1 MAPRKHPQKHPEDTQ
16 NKEWKPPRG
25 IRYSYRP
32 DRPNAPFYLH
42 WRTPT
47 EGRKKASFESERARE
62 KAAKNLADNR
72 QTHGKSVLEFDPAD
86 WQAWQNFKR
95 LIGSADPA
103 TVAQHWLKTGGKE
116 GPDGQTR
123 VAHAVANYLVARKAE
138 GVGKASLSHTK
149 KDLERFTTAFPGV
162 LADVTPA
169 LVRAWI
175 AGLPFENS
183 TKRNHYKNGAAL
195 FNFAKREGLIS
206 DNPFNAV
213 ERPKES
219 EEEVSV
225 LAVDDVAKLFAA
237 AAQHRPDT
245 LPRLALEAFA
255 GLRFSTASQI
265 DRTEIR
271 FDEDGIRIPAAKM
284 KTRRTHFIDELPGN
298 LWVFLRNAPDE
309 AWQLRGKDYERAK
322 SDVFR
327 LAGVVNPG
335 NVLRHSFCSY
345 HVAIHKDAART
356 AVILCHKSP
365 AMLYQHYRG
374 KATAA
379 DAARYFATVP
389 AWFPLS
395 A

>member
-1 MAPRKHPQKHPEDTQ
+1 MSPRKTPKRPPKE
-16 NKEWKPPRG
+16 EWKPPRG
-25 IRYSYRP
+25 IRYSYRA

-42 WRTPT
+42 WQTRE
-47 EGRKKASFESERARE
+47 EGRKKASYPSETARERA
-62 KAAKNLADNR
+62 AKKLADDKFS
-72 QTHGKSVLEFDPAD
+72 HGKAVLEFDPAE
-86 WQAWQNFKR
+86 WQAWQHFKK
-95 LIGSADPA
+95 LVAGADLSA
-103 TVAQHWLKTGGKE
+103 VAAHWLKSGGK
-116 GPDGQTR
+116 DGADGLTSIAETVSR
-123 VAHAVANYLVARKAE
+123 YLIARKAE

-149 KDLERFTTAFPGV
+149 KDLERFAAEFTGN
-162 LADVTPA
+162 LADVTPDK
-169 LVRAWI
+169 VRAWI
-175 AGLPFENS
+175 VALPFKDS

-195 FNFAKREGLIS
+195 FNFAKREKLIS

-213 ERPKES
+213 ERPKDS

-225 LAVDDVAKLFAA
+225 LSVEDTAKVFAT

-255 GLRFSTASQI
+255 GLRFSTASQL
-265 DRTEIR
+265 TPSEIR
-271 FDEDGIRIPAAKM
+271 FDEDGLRLPAAKM

-298 LWVFLRNAPDE
+298 LWVFLRTAPDS
-309 AWQLRGKDYERAK
+309 AWELRGKDYERAK

-345 HVAIHKDAART
+345 HVALHKDAART

-374 KATAA
+374 KATAK
-379 DAARYFATVP
+379 DAAVYFATVP
-389 AWFPLS
+389 AWFPS
-395 A
+395 P

>member
-1 MAPRKHPQKHPEDTQ
+1 MAPAKTP
-16 NKEWKPPRG
+16 KEPPGKDWKPPRG

-42 WRTPT
+42 WRSP
-47 EGRKKASFESERARE
+47 EGGRKKAAYPSATARQ
-62 KAAKNLADNR
+62 KAAKNLAEKK
-72 QTHGKSVLEFDPAD
+72 QSHGKAVLEFDPAE
-86 WQAWQNFKR
+86 WQAWQHFKD
-95 LIGSADPA
+95 LIAGADLA
-103 TVAQHWLKTGGKE
+103 AVAAHWLKTGGK
-116 GPDGQTR
+116 DGADGLTR
-123 VAHAVANYLVARKAE
+123 VADTIARYLVARKAE

-149 KDLERFTTAFPGV
+149 KDLERFAVAFPGN
-162 LADVTPA
+162 LADVTSDK
-169 LVRAWI
+169 LRAWI
-175 AGLPFENS
+175 VALPFKDS

-195 FNFAKREGLIS
+195 FNFAKREKLIS

-213 ERPKES
+213 ERPKDS

-225 LAVDDVAKLFAA
+225 LSADDAAKLFAA
-237 AAQHRPDT
+237 AALHRPDT

-265 DRTEIR
+265 DRAKIL

-298 LWVFLRNAPDE
+298 LWVFLRAAPDE
-309 AWQLRGKDYERAK
+309 SWQLRGKDYERAK

-327 LAGVVNPG
+327 LAGVINPG

-365 AMLYQHYRG
+365 SMLYQHYRG
-374 KATAA
+374 KATAV

-389 AWFPLS
+389 AWFPS
-395 A
+395 SP